1 METKS
6 IIYKNF
12 SNKKKL
18 LNKKKLTNLVNFK
31 ILFQKYPLLKSLTNN
46 YSYSYKKKDLKN
58 LKKYTEFN
66 LVGMGGSVLGA
77 QAIYDFLEHK
87 IKKKFFFFSNLQNFK
102 ISKSKKK
109 RLNIVIS
116 KSGNTLE
123 TVSNLNQILSKQ
135 KKNNNLIITENKK
148 NILRLI
154 ANKIRSDII
163 DHKNY
168 IGGRYSVLSEVGM
181 VPAELMGLN
190 EKKFKRLNYLIK
202 NKSFMNYLIHNV
214 SSIHSNVTR
223 GKKNS
228 VILNY
233 DEKLNNF
240 LKWYQ
245 QLSAESLGKKGK
257 GFFPIISTMPKDNH
271 SLLQLY
277 LDGPKNNFFSFF
289 SSREKSSFKFN
300 KNFLINELK
309 HINKKNVDQLLQAQK
324 KATQSVFSKKKFS
337 FRSFEII
344 NRNEETLGE
353 LFTFFILET
362 LMLSTLSNV
371 NPINQPSVELI
382 KIETRNILRK

>member
-1 METKS
+1 METKH

-12 SNKKKL
+12 NSKNKQSF
-18 LNKKKLTNLVNFK
+18 KKKLTNSLNFK
-31 ILFQKYPLLKSLTNN
+31 ILIQKYPLLKSLTNN
-46 YSYSYKKKDLKN
+46 YDYSFKKKYLLKF
-58 LKKYTEFN
+58 KKYDEFN
-66 LVGMGGSVLGA
+66 LIGMGGSILGA
-77 QAIYDFLEHK
+77 QAIYDFLGHK
-87 IKKKFFFFSNLQNFK
+87 IKKKFHFYNNLKNFK
-102 ISKSKKK
+102 TKKSNKK
-109 RLNIVIS
+109 RLNIIIS

-123 TVSNLNQILSKQ
+123 TLSNLNLILTKQ
-135 KKNNNLIITENKK
+135 KKNKNLIITENKN
-148 NILRLI
+148 NILRAI
-154 ANKIRSDII
+154 ANKLKSDVL

-190 EKKFKRLNYLIK
+190 EKKFKRLNYLLK
-202 NKSFMNYLIHNV
+202 NKTFINFLIKNV
-214 SSIHSNVTR
+214 SSIHSNIIK
-223 GKKNS
+223 GKKNC

-245 QLSAESLGKKGK
+245 QLSAESLGKNGK

-289 SSREKSSFKFN
+289 ISRERHPLRFN
-300 KNFLINELK
+300 NSYLTEGLSHLKKKNLYQVLYAQTKATQNVF
-309 HINKKNVDQLLQAQK
+309 NKKNL
-324 KATQSVFSKKKFS
+324 S

-344 NRNEETLGE
+344 NKSEETLGE

-362 LMLSTLSNV
+362 LMLSSLLNV

-382 KIETRNILRK
+382 KIETKKILK

>member
-1 METKS
+1 METKY

-12 SNKKKL
+12 NKKKKL
-18 LNKKKLTNLVNFK
+18 LYKKKLSNFLNFE
-31 ILFQKYPLLKSLTNN
+31 ILIQKYPLLKSLTNN
-46 YSYSYKKKDLKN
+46 YNYSFKKKNLSN
-58 LKKYTEFN
+58 LKKYNEFN
-66 LVGMGGSVLGA
+66 LIGMGGSILGA
-77 QAIYDFLEHK
+77 QAIYDFLSNK
-87 IKKKFFFFSNLQNFK
+87 IKKKFFFFNNLQNFK
-102 ISKSKKK
+102 ITKSNKK
-109 RLNIVIS
+109 RLNIIIS

-123 TVSNLNQILSKQ
+123 TLSNLNIILTKQ
-135 KKNNNLIITENKK
+135 KKNKNLIITENKK
-148 NILRLI
+148 NILRGM
-154 ANKIRSDII
+154 ANKIKSDVI

-190 EKKFKRLNYLIK
+190 EKKFKRLNYLVK
-202 NKSFMNYLIHNV
+202 NKAFINFLIQNV
-214 SSIHSNVTR
+214 SSIHSNIIK
-223 GKKNS
+223 GKKNC

-245 QLSAESLGKKGK
+245 QLSAESLGKKGN
-257 GFFPIISTMPKDNH
+257 GFFPIVSTMPKDNH

-289 SSREKSSFKFN
+289 ISRERHPLRFN
-300 KNFLINELK
+300 NSYLTEELSHLK
-309 HINKKNVDQLLQAQK
+309 KKNLYQVLYAQA
-324 KATQSVFSKKKFS
+324 KATQNVFNKKKLS

-344 NRNEETLGE
+344 NKSEETLGE

-362 LMLSTLSNV
+362 LMLSSLLNV

-382 KIETRNILRK
+382 KTETKKILK

>member
-1 METKS
+1 METKH

-12 SNKKKL
+12 NSRKKL
-18 LNKKKLTNLVNFK
+18 LNKKKLSNFLNFK
-31 ILFQKYPLLKSLTNN
+31 SLLQRYPLLKSLTNN
-46 YSYSYKKKDLKN
+46 YNYSFEKKELLN
-58 LKKYTEFN
+58 LKKFSEYN
-66 LVGMGGSVLGA
+66 LIGMGGSILGA
-77 QAIYDFLEHK
+77 EAIYDFLNHK
-87 IKKKFFFFSNLQNFK
+87 IKKKFFFFNNLQNID
-102 ISKSKKK
+102 ISISNKK
-109 RLNIVIS
+109 RLNVIIS

-123 TVSNLNQILSKQ
+123 TLSNLHFILNNQN
-135 KKNNNLIITENKK
+135 KNNNLIITENKK
-148 NILRLI
+148 NILKMV
-154 ANKIRSDII
+154 ANKLRSDVI

-181 VPAELMGLN
+181 IPAELMGLS

-202 NKSFMNYLIHNV
+202 SKKFINHLIQNV
-214 SSIHSNVTR
+214 SSIHSNIIQ

-245 QLSAESLGKKGK
+245 QLSAESLGKNGK
-257 GFFPIISTMPKDNH
+257 GIFPIISTMPKDNH

-289 SSREKSSFKFN
+289 SSREKISTKFHN
-300 KNFLINELK
+300 KLKINELK
-309 HINKKNVDQLLQAQK
+309 YLNKKNINQIIHAQK
-324 KATQSVFSKKKFS
+324 QATQNVFIKKKLP
-337 FRSFEII
+337 FRSFEVI

-362 LMLSTLSNV
+362 LMLSSLLNID
-371 NPINQPSVELI
+371 PINQPSVELI
-382 KIETRNILRK
+382 KIETKKILH

>member
-1 METKS
+1 METKH

-12 SNKKKL
+12 NNKNKQ
-18 LNKKKLTNLVNFK
+18 LNKKKLNNFIKFKNL
-31 ILFQKYPLLKSLTNN
+31 IEKYPLLKSLTNN
-46 YSYSYKKKDLKN
+46 YNYSFKKKN
-58 LKKYTEFN
+58 LINFKKYDEFN
-66 LVGMGGSVLGA
+66 LIGMGGSILGA
-77 QAIYDFLEHK
+77 QSIYDFLSHK
-87 IKKKFFFFSNLQNFK
+87 IKKKFFFYNNLQS
-102 ISKSKKK
+102 IRITKSKKK
-109 RLNIVIS
+109 RLNIIIS

-123 TVSNLNQILSKQ
+123 TLSNLNLILTKQ
-135 KKNNNLIITENKK
+135 KRNKNLIITENKN
-148 NILRLI
+148 NILRAL
-154 ANKIRSDII
+154 ANKLKSDVI

-190 EKKFKRLNYLIK
+190 EKKFKQLNHLIK
-202 NKSFMNYLIHNV
+202 KKTFINFLIQNV
-214 SSIHSNVTR
+214 SSIHSNIIK
-223 GKKNS
+223 GKKNC

-271 SLLQLY
+271 SLLQMY

-289 SSREKSSFKFN
+289 FSRETSLFKYNNNYLIDGLEHLKKKSLN
-300 KNFLINELK
+300 QVL
-309 HINKKNVDQLLQAQK
+309 HAQK
-324 KATQSVFSKKKFS
+324 KATQNLFNKKKLS

-344 NRNEETLGE
+344 SNREETLGE

-362 LMLSTLSNV
+362 LMLSSLLNV
-371 NPINQPSVELI
+371 NPTNQPSVELI
-382 KIETRNILRK
+382 KIETKKILN

>member
-18 LNKKKLTNLVNFK
+18 LNKKRLTNLVNFK

-123 TVSNLNQILSKQ
+123 TVSNLNLILSKQ

-245 QLSAESLGKKGK
+245 QLSAESLGKKGR

-324 KATQSVFSKKKFS
+324 KATQNVFSKKKFS